1 MKSITF
7 QNKKIAYQSEGKGV
21 PVVLLHGFCED
32 RTLWDE
38 FSTSLLEESF
48 RVIRIDLPGFGK
60 SEVIAGATIEQMAEA
75 VRAVLKTLGQDQVVL
90 IGHSMGGYVSLAFAR
105 LFPGALLGLGLF
117 HSHPYADS
125 REKKEA
131 RRKSVEF
138 IQRQGHVLFVKQ
150 LIPAL
155 FTPNFAKSNTFLL
168 EKLIFRAA
176 RYKSSGIIAALEA
189 MIGRQDES
197 ATLAEVEAPV
207 LFIIGKEDQAI
218 PAGQSMEQIHLPA
231 VSSIHILDNVAH
243 MGMFEAKRK
252 TEQIVRQFIAFCESK
267 AQS

>member
-75 VRAVLKTLGQDQVVL
+75 VRAVLKTLGQEQVVL

-105 LFPGALLGLGLF
+105 LFPEAL
-117 HSHPYADS
+117 
-125 REKKEA
+125 
-131 RRKSVEF
+131 
-138 IQRQGHVLFVKQ
+138 
-150 LIPAL
+150 
-155 FTPNFAKSNTFLL
+155 
-168 EKLIFRAA
+168 
-176 RYKSSGIIAALEA
+176 
-189 MIGRQDES
+189 
-197 ATLAEVEAPV
+197 
-207 LFIIGKEDQAI
+207 
-218 PAGQSMEQIHLPA
+218 
-231 VSSIHILDNVAH
+231 
-243 MGMFEAKRK
+243 MG
-252 TEQIVRQFIAFCESK
+252 
-267 AQS
+267 